1 MKSDV
6 ITAQG
11 LVEGGKQF
19 FRNREKVTNVT
30 KVASVLGTFTKFL
43 KAARPLFNTL
53 GGIAFILTTLVV
65 LSLHIFSINDYVL
78 YKHFVFRHCSL
89 REIASILRRRRAN
102 SFQLIG
108 RTHIGY
114 ALVTSLAPKRV
125 SKVVQQFCQINQE
138 TKIKC
143 YSSP

>member
-6 ITAQG
+6 TIAQG

-30 KVASVLGTFTKFL
+30 KDASVLGTFTKFL

-65 LSLHIFSINDYVL
+65 LSLHIFSINDYIL
-78 YKHFVFRHCSL
+78 YKHFVFRHCS
-89 REIASILRRRRAN
+89 
-102 SFQLIG
+102 
-108 RTHIGY
+108 
-114 ALVTSLAPKRV
+114 
-125 SKVVQQFCQINQE
+125 
-138 TKIKC
+138 
-143 YSSP
+143 

>member
-6 ITAQG
+6 TIAQG

-43 KAARPLFNTL
+43 KAARPLFNAL

-65 LSLHIFSINDYVL
+65 LSLHIFSINDYIL
-78 YKHFVFRHCSL
+78 NKHFVFRHC
-89 REIASILRRRRAN
+89 
-102 SFQLIG
+102 
-108 RTHIGY
+108 Y
-114 ALVTSLAPKRV
+114 
-125 SKVVQQFCQINQE
+125 
-138 TKIKC
+138 
-143 YSSP
+143 

>member
-6 ITAQG
+6 TIAQG

-19 FRNREKVTNVT
+19 FKNREKVTNVA

-65 LSLHIFSINDYVL
+65 LSLHIFSINDYIL
-78 YKHFVFRHCSL
+78 YKHFVFRHCS
-89 REIASILRRRRAN
+89 
-102 SFQLIG
+102 
-108 RTHIGY
+108 
-114 ALVTSLAPKRV
+114 
-125 SKVVQQFCQINQE
+125 
-138 TKIKC
+138 
-143 YSSP
+143 

>member
-6 ITAQG
+6 TIAQG

-19 FRNREKVTNVT
+19 FKNREKVTNVA

-43 KAARPLFNTL
+43 KAARPLFNAL

-65 LSLHIFSINDYVL
+65 LSLHIFSINDYIL
-78 YKHFVFRHCSL
+78 YNVFRHCSL
-89 REIASILRRRRAN
+89 REIASILRRRGAN

-114 ALVTSLAPKRV
+114 ALVTSLAPRRV
-125 SKVVQQFCQINQE
+125 SKVVQQFC
-138 TKIKC
+138 
-143 YSSP
+143 

>member
-1 MKSDV
+1 MSPLLKGKWKGASNFSRTGKRWQKSP
-6 ITAQG
+6 
-11 LVEGGKQF
+11 
-19 FRNREKVTNVT
+19 

-43 KAARPLFNTL
+43 KAARPLFNAL

-65 LSLHIFSINDYVL
+65 LSLHIFSINDYIL

-89 REIASILRRRRAN
+89 REIASILRRRGAN

-114 ALVTSLAPKRV
+114 ALVTSLAPRRV
-125 SKVVQQFCQINQE
+125 SKVVQQFC
-138 TKIKC
+138 
-143 YSSP
+143 